1 MHAGLLNQ
9 RIVIQQ
15 YVPSQD
21 SSGSTTET
29 WGTLA
34 TVWAAIRPLH
44 GREYY
49 AANQAQIEMTH
60 EVTIRWRRDV
70 SAENRVLFGSR
81 TFDVK
86 AAVNPDEAN
95 EWIILMCLERA

>member
-9 RIVIQQ
+9 RIIIQQ

-29 WGTLA
+29 WSTLV
-34 TVWAAIRPLH
+34 TVWAAIRPLR

-49 AANQAQIEMTH
+49 AAKQAQVEMTN
-60 EVTIRWRRDV
+60 EITIRWRRDV
-70 SAENRVLFGSR
+70 GAANRVLFGSR
-81 TFDVK
+81 VFEIE
-86 AAVNPDEAN
+86 AAVNLDEAN
-95 EWIILMCLERA
+95 EWLVMMCTEKE